1 MKILISDAFD
11 AGLPARLEKF
21 GEVFSDASRATEA
34 DVVLVRSKTKC
45 TKEYIENAPNLKLI
59 IRGGVGIDNIDTEF
73 AKTKGIEVRNT
84 PAASSVAVAEVA
96 MALMFLMAR
105 IMVIPPYWKKV
116 WSIYGTP
123 SSARLG
129 FIWFV
134 LVSTSGVLD
143 IINVFWMYKIYNGA
157 KKIIRQALKDK
168 DGGINSIAEPR
179 QRRALST

>member
-1 MKILISDAFD
+1 
-11 AGLPARLEKF
+11 
-21 GEVFSDASRATEA
+21 
-34 DVVLVRSKTKC
+34 
-45 TKEYIENAPNLKLI
+45 
-59 IRGGVGIDNIDTEF
+59 
-73 AKTKGIEVRNT
+73 
-84 PAASSVAVAEVA
+84 

-105 IMVIPPYWKKV
+105 ILVIPPYWNKV

-168 DGGINSIAEPR
+168 DKNKNF
-179 QRRALST
+179 LSKVQ